1 MHIHKRVVTERRGRV
16 YEVKNDDLI
25 PLLLQQIPGLTQNFS
40 LGICNYHR
48 TGTFQ
53 HVGYAIGAGLAC
65 TGAADNEDVRVMP
78 VFVAIYP
85 NVKVLRQ
92 QQIRPSPVHVELV
105 QAEHIAPRR
114 RAMLRTGAG
123 VLLVGNCHD
132 NHHRVNHR
140 KHQQKAQAVA
150 APRQIKRLCQCA
162 VQRIQQSRYFH
173 SRLPAASHRQC
184 RPPYNGQRQQ
194 PDPPRILSS
203 RRGEFYLSSPR

>member
-1 MHIHKRVVTERRGRV
+1 M
-16 YEVKNDDLI
+16 L
-25 PLLLQQIPGLTQNFS
+25 
-40 LGICNYHR
+40 
-48 TGTFQ
+48 
-53 HVGYAIGAGLAC
+53 
-65 TGAADNEDVRVMP
+65 

-85 NVKVLRQ
+85 DVEMLRQ

-123 VLLVGNCHD
+123 IPLIRHGHD
-132 NHHRVNHR
+132 NRYRINHR

-162 VQRIQQSRYFH
+162 VQRIQQSRYLH
-173 SRLPAASHRQC
+173 ARLPAASHRQRC
-184 RPPYNGQRQQ
+184 PPYNGQRQQ

-203 RRGEFYLSSPR
+203 RRGGLPFLTAMVQARSLFRIPRQPLLPKFGQSAGNVRT